1 MTGTEFDARR
11 AGAFLTGAAG
21 GGGGGGGEACFFG
34 RGLGLGTSFSIIRH
48 EGKVIYLSSRWHLLN
63 LLIKHFLYMF
73 THDRYRMV
81 RAIER
86 ETVLKDEA
94 NVGNKLVRTVVPG
107 ILKVGI
113 WLGRVGGG
121 QLSLYG
127 GKIHG
132 VLDNLR
138 IMGNIK
144 SNRVDW
150 SQEWPCILHFL
161 QRANRR

>member
-21 GGGGGGGEACFFG
+21 GGGGGGGEIGFFG
-34 RGLGLGTSFSIIRH
+34 RGLGLGTSFSIIRR
-48 EGKVIYLSSRWHLLN
+48 EGRVTYLSSRWHLLN

-73 THDRYRMV
+73 AHERYRMV

-86 ETVLKDEA
+86 QTVLEDEA
-94 NVGNKLVRTVVPG
+94 NVGYELVGTVVPG
-107 ILKVGI
+107 ILKVRI

-127 GKIHG
+127 RKVHG
-132 VLDNLR
+132 VLDDLR
-138 IMGNIK
+138 VMGNIK
-144 SNRVDW
+144 SNRIDW

-161 QRANRR
+161 QRANR